1 VALPDTVPYLGL
13 RWDDF
18 AFLALAGLLL
28 GGAVMVVFSR
38 NIIRSGLF
46 MIMSFAGL
54 AGIYALLGATLVAAA
69 EVLVYIG
76 AISVLILF
84 AVMLTQ
90 SKSGPAR
97 LVFQHQSWAA
107 AIASVVL
114 VLLLLMTVLFTTWPL
129 AAPEPIA
136 QSARDIATLL
146 FHDYVFAFE
155 IISLLLL
162 AAVIGGVYLARREP
176 ASTTDEDGNL
186 SVVAG
191 TPGRP
196 GADIN
201 PTPALSR
208 ATPGRGAAAS
218 TTEDS

>member
-1 VALPDTVPYLGL
+1 MALPDTVPYLGL
-13 RWDDF
+13 AWDDF

-46 MIMSFAGL
+46 MILSFAGL

-97 LVFQHQSWAA
+97 LVFHHQSWAA
-107 AIASVVL
+107 GIASVVL
-114 VLLLLMTVLFTTWPL
+114 MLLLIMTVLFTTWPL
-129 AAPEPIA
+129 AAPAPIA
-136 QSARDIATLL
+136 QSARDVATTL

-162 AAVIGGVYLARREP
+162 AAVIGGIYLARREP
-176 ASTTDEDGNL
+176 DVASDEEGVVN
-186 SVVAG
+186 VAG
-191 TPGRP
+191 TPGRT

-208 ATPGRGAAAS
+208 AANPGRGATSGA
-218 TTEDS
+218 TEES